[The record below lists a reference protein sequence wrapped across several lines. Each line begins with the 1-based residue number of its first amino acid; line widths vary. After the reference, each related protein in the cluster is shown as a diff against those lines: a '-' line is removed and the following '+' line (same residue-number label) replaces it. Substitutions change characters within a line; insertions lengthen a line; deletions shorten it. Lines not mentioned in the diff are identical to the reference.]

1 MEQQVISKSIDSVF
15 SILWD
20 NSKTDKSAAI
30 MDPELM
36 KKMRDCRNAL
46 LPDLSKLVDKQQ
58 SACKLLGI
66 EREDIE
72 LDVLGVE
79 TFEQSLGRKLEE
91 AKKKGEDFYCQP

>member
-1 MEQQVISKSIDSVF
+1 
-15 SILWD
+15 
-20 NSKTDKSAAI
+20 
-30 MDPELM
+30 M
-36 KKMRDCRNAL
+36 KIMRDCRNAL
-46 LPDLSKLVDKQQ
+46 LPDLNELVDKQQ

-91 AKKKGEDFYCQP
+91 AKQKGERISIASPNSEICSQP

>member
-1 MEQQVISKSIDSVF
+1 
-15 SILWD
+15 
-20 NSKTDKSAAI
+20 
-30 MDPELM
+30 M

>member
-1 MEQQVISKSIDSVF
+1 
-15 SILWD
+15 
-20 NSKTDKSAAI
+20 

-36 KKMRDCRNAL
+36 KIMRDCRNAL
-46 LPDLSKLVDKQQ
+46 LPDLNELVDKQQ

-91 AKKKGEDFYCQP
+91 AKQKCERISIASPKSEICQP